1 MIIIYLTSYVASDM
15 KRLVTSYFTRYRKLL
30 LKMLP
35 VACGLAQQFQH
46 LGQSFLLNE
55 PTLRRQ
61 ITCLFFSS
69 LSQIIFFILSLPPV
83 VQMQQTNRRCKE
95 EFLHFNIATKICF
108 EKKAFVFQLS
118 CPIKS
123 CFEEAF
129 GL

>member
-15 KRLVTSYFTRYRKLL
+15 KRLVTSYFTRYAARGLRPRAAVSAPRSKFFFTKRTDFLPANNLL
-30 LKMLP
+30 I
-35 VACGLAQQFQH
+35 FY
-46 LGQSFLLNE
+46 
-55 PTLRRQ
+55 
-61 ITCLFFSS
+61 S
-69 LSQIIFFILSLPPV
+69 LSQINFFILSLPPV

>member
-1 MIIIYLTSYVASDM
+1 M
-15 KRLVTSYFTRYRKLL
+15 
-30 LKMLP
+30 
-35 VACGLAQQFQH
+35 ACGLAQQFQH
-46 LGQSFLLNE
+46 LGQSFFTKRTDFKPANNLL
-55 PTLRRQ
+55 
-61 ITCLFFSS
+61 
-69 LSQIIFFILSLPPV
+69 IFFLTLSNQFFHSFTSNV
-83 VQMQQTNRRCKE
+83 VQMQQTDRRCKE

>member
-1 MIIIYLTSYVASDM
+1 MTNYDYNLLDE
-15 KRLVTSYFTRYRKLL
+15 LCCERYEEIDDKLL
-30 LKMLP
+30 YEVLKIA
-35 VACGLAQQFQH
+35 VKNAARGGSFNT
-46 LGQSFLLNE
+46 SVKIFLLNR
-55 PTLRRQ
+55 PTLSRQ

-69 LSQIIFFILSLPPV
+69 LSQINFVILSLPPV
-83 VQMQQTNRRCKE
+83 VQLQQTNRRCKE

-129 GL
+129 RL